1 MKNIKITILIL
12 IAFLVGAYSTS
23 IYASSNRLIMV
34 PEYIRG
40 YSTLDL
46 LNYMAKQKA
55 KEDNLIIQNTV
66 QAQPVQPVQ
75 NNQADTKKETNKNT
89 KSA

>member
-1 MKNIKITILIL
+1 MKNIKITLLIL
-12 IAFLVGAYSTS
+12 IAFIVGAYSTS

-34 PEYIRG
+34 PEYING

-46 LNYMAKQKA
+46 LNYMAKLKE
-55 KEDNLIIQNTV
+55 KEDNIVIQNTV
-66 QAQPVQPVQ
+66 QAQPVQ
-75 NNQADTKKETNKNT
+75 NKTINTDSKKETNKNT